1 MTNTDPRSAM
11 EISGNRAL
19 FVSRVL
25 MLSLAVM
32 LPPAFGADI
41 PPRDLAAANPRL
53 ATLQLEIWPE
63 YDRPSAALVILR
75 GEIAAGVPLPAP
87 ISVRIP
93 ASSGGPAA
101 VAYSTAAG
109 GNLLSLKYERRDAND
124 FITLKFHSPEPFIQI
139 EFYDPLAISG
149 PDRRYA
155 YLWTGD
161 LGAERLSLIV
171 QEPAAASDL
180 SVQPDL
186 EAAGLGPDGLRYR
199 SSELRA
205 FQAGKRLEVK
215 VRYSKTDPRT
225 SLEIVKPEDPQLP
238 AVPSAGPSK
247 TELAIWLVSG
257 VAVLGF
263 GAWAAMRWRS
273 GRKSVSAPQ
282 PGGAEFCRKCGAPS
296 APGDRFCSKCGAPL
310 T

>member
-1 MTNTDPRSAM
+1 MRAPSALR
-11 EISGNRAL
+11 I
-19 FVSRVL
+19 L

-32 LPPAFGADI
+32 LAPAFGADI
-41 PPRDLAAANPRL
+41 PARDLAARNPRL
-53 ATLQLEIWPE
+53 VKLQFEIWPE

-75 GEIAAGVPLPAP
+75 GEIAAEVALPAP
-87 ISVRIP
+87 MSVRIP

-109 GNLLSLKYERRDAND
+109 GNLLSLKYERGDASD
-124 FITLKFHSPEPFIQI
+124 FITLKFHTPERFIQI
-139 EFYDPLAISG
+139 EFYDALAISG

-161 LGAERLSLIV
+161 LAAERLSLIV
-171 QEPAAASDL
+171 QEPATASDL

-199 SSELRA
+199 SSELGA

-225 SLEIVKPEDPQLP
+225 SLEIVKPENPQP
-238 AVPSAGPSK
+238 PVAPSAGPSK
-247 TELAIWLVSG
+247 TELAIWLVGG
-257 VAVLGF
+257 VAVLGL
-263 GAWAAMRWRS
+263 GAWTAVTWRS
-273 GRKSVSAPQ
+273 RRKSASAP
-282 PGGAEFCRKCGAPS
+282 PSGDARFCGKCGAPS
-296 APGDRFCSKCGAPL
+296 DSGDRFCSKCGAPL

>member
-1 MTNTDPRSAM
+1 M
-11 EISGNRAL
+11 ELSGVRAW

-32 LPPAFGADI
+32 LPPAFGADA
-41 PPRDLAAANPRL
+41 PARDLAAGNPRL
-53 ATLQLEIWPE
+53 VKLQIEFWPE

-75 GEIAAGVPLPAP
+75 GEIAGDVPLPAP
-87 ISVRIP
+87 MSVRIP
-93 ASSGGPAA
+93 AASGGPAA
-101 VAYSTAAG
+101 VAYASTAG
-109 GNLLSLKYERRDAND
+109 GNLLSLKVDRRDASD
-124 FITLKFHSPEPFIQI
+124 FITLKFHTPERFIQI
-139 EFYDPLAISG
+139 EFYDPLLISG
-149 PDRRYA
+149 PDRRYS
-155 YLWTGD
+155 YLWMGD
-161 LGAERLSLIV
+161 VAAERLSLIV
-171 QEPAAASDL
+171 QEPATASDL

-199 SSELRA
+199 SSELGV

-225 SLEIVKPEDPQLP
+225 SLEIVKPENPQSP
-238 AVPSAGPSK
+238 AVPSVGPSK